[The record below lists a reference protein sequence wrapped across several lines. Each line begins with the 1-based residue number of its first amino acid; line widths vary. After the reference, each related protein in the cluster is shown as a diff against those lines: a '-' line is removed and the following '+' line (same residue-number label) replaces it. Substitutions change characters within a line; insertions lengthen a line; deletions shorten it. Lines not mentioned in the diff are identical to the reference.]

1 MRIRV
6 LATPRQGNEFGARR
20 HEPVTF
26 GVPLPQGA
34 AHTSTQ
40 WFLSSAAA
48 SEPVQAR
55 AVDQWPDGS
64 LRWMLI
70 DARVATVGEH
80 TELFLETEPSSKPA
94 DAPSIGLA
102 QEGDAMTVDTGAA
115 RFHLRTGVTFPF
127 AGVETTQGTAV
138 QPDGCRLTITDT
150 TGTAYQSVIHRI
162 SVEERGPLRCVVKL
176 TGEVRLKGVELLE
189 VTARIHFFA
198 GQAVVRLLVTLRNLN
213 AARHKGGF
221 WDLGDPGSI
230 LIRDASIVLPF
241 AASPAVSLQATME
254 RDQPWSV
261 YATPFEVYQDSS
273 GGEHWQSTN
282 HVNRHRR
289 VPTTFRGYR
298 VTAADA
304 TASGL
309 RATPAVSVTHPG
321 GRLTVAVAQFWENFP
336 KAINATDSSVVV
348 GMFPWQYA
356 DAHEIQGGEQKTH
369 ECFIG
374 VGEDTVSNV
383 PFEWCRNRILVG
395 VDPEW
400 CFSSGAIPFL
410 APIDEDHSALINAA
424 VDGRDSFEA
433 KREIIDEYGWR
444 HFGEVY
450 GDHESVR
457 QNNPPIVSHYN
468 NQYDPVAGF
477 ALQFLR
483 TADARWWA
491 MMDDLAHHVIDIDI
505 YHTVRDKWAYNHGL
519 FWHTYHYG
527 DADTATH
534 RTYPLAA
541 KGHIHGGGPSADH
554 NYTTGLMLH
563 YFLTGEEASRQTVI
577 DLAEYVLNLDD
588 GRKTIFRWLDR
599 GDTGRATL
607 SADHYGPGRSPANSV
622 NALVDGHR
630 LSGDR
635 RMLAK
640 AEELICRV
648 VHPEEDIARHGFGNI
663 ELRWFYTMFLQSLG
677 KYLHYKVERGE
688 IDRMF
693 AYGRA
698 TLLHYARWML
708 EHEHPYLD
716 KPEKLEFPTETWAA
730 QDIRK
735 SDVFLCA
742 ALHATDAERTAFIEK
757 ARFYQRYSI
766 DTLHQ
771 KPTRT
776 LARPVV
782 VVLTSGF
789 MHGWFARHPDECH
802 PTPPNHAFGE
812 PQIFVPQRRRAE
824 QRLMWLAGG
833 AILFLLGAG
842 ALLLR

>member
-1 MRIRV
+1 
-6 LATPRQGNEFGARR
+6 
-20 HEPVTF
+20 VTF
-26 GVPLPQGA
+26 GVPLPAGA
-34 AHTSTQ
+34 VHADTQ
-40 WFLSSAAA
+40 WRLSSAGAA
-48 SEPVQAR
+48 ESIQTRVLDR
-55 AVDQWPDGS
+55 WRDGS
-64 LRWMLI
+64 ARWILV
-70 DARVATVGEH
+70 DSRVTTGADEQS
-80 TELFLETEPSSKPA
+80 ELFLESEPSAEPPA
-94 DAPSIGLA
+94 APAIEIE
-102 QEGDAMTVDTGAA
+102 QEGDRVTIDTGSA
-115 RFHLRTGVTFPF
+115 RFEMRTGETFPF
-127 AGVETTQGTAV
+127 ARVETSLGSAV
-138 QPDGCRLTITDT
+138 QTDACGLTITDA
-150 TGTAYQSVIHRI
+150 TGAPHRAVMDRVGI
-162 SVEERGPLRCVVKL
+162 EERGSFRTVVKL
-176 TGEVRLKGVELLE
+176 MGGVRLNDSDVLE
-189 VTARIHFFA
+189 ITARMHFFA
-198 GQAVVRLLVTLRNLN
+198 GQSIVRLLVTLTNPN

-221 WDLGDPGSI
+221 WDLGDPGSV
-230 LIRDASIVLPF
+230 LIGDASIVLPF
-241 AASPAVSLQATME
+241 VASPAVSVQATIE
-254 RDQPWSV
+254 RDQVSSAYV
-261 YATPFEVYQDSS
+261 TPFEIYQDSS

-282 HVNRHRR
+282 HVNRDHK
-289 VPTTFRGYR
+289 VPNTFRGYR
-298 VTAADA
+298 ATAAGA
-304 TASGL
+304 TSSGL
-309 RATPAVSVTHPG
+309 RATPIVSVTHSG
-321 GRLTVAVAQFWENFP
+321 GRLTAAVPQFWENFP
-336 KAINATDSSVVV
+336 KAIEATDSSLIVRL
-348 GMFPWQYA
+348 FPAQYG
-356 DAHEIQGGEQKTH
+356 DKHEIQGGEQKTH

-374 VGEDTVSNV
+374 FGDDAVSDV
-383 PFEWCRNRILVG
+383 PFDWCRNRIVVR

-400 CFSSGAIPFL
+400 CLSSGAIPFL
-410 APIDEDHSALINAA
+410 APLEDDHATLVNAA
-424 VDGRDSFEA
+424 VDGPDCFEA

-457 QNNPPIVSHYN
+457 QKNPPIVSHYN
-468 NQYDPVAGF
+468 NQYDPIAGF

-588 GRKTIFRWLDR
+588 GGKTIFRWLDR

-630 LSGDR
+630 LSGAP

-640 AEELICRV
+640 AEQLICRV
-648 VHPEEDIARHGFGNI
+648 VHPDEDIARHGFGNI

-677 KYLHYKVERGE
+677 KYLHYKIDRGE

-735 SDVFLCA
+735 SDVFLYA
-742 ALHATDAERTAFIEK
+742 ALHATGAERITFVEK

-776 LARPVV
+776 LARPVIV
-782 VVLTSGF
+782 LLTSGF
-789 MHGWFARHPDECH
+789 MDGWFARHRDASEPM
-802 PTPPNHAFGE
+802 PTERYTFRE
-812 PQIFVPQRRRAE
+812 PQIFLPQRKRAE
-824 QRLMWLAGG
+824 RRLMWLAGG